1 MIHGLYV
8 LAAVSIGALGSLQPA
23 INAAMSRILGSPF
36 LAAVVSISISLVFIT
51 LVWLVGSRGGGDLAQ
66 VPALPWWVV
75 FGGVLGVFF
84 VLGGVIVAPALGMGL
99 FFVCLIAGQLLGSSL
114 ADHFGVFGLDVKPLT
129 AIKLVGFGFV
139 LLGAVLVEK
148 GNA

>member
-23 INAAMSRILGSPF
+23 INAVMSRILGSPI
-36 LAAVVSISISLVFIT
+36 LAAVISISISMVFIT
-51 LVWLVGSRGGGDLAQ
+51 LVWLAGSRGGDLSQ
-66 VPALPWWVV
+66 VPSLPWWVV
-75 FGGVLGVFF
+75 FGGMLGVFF
-84 VLGGVIVAPALGMGL
+84 VLGGVIVAPTLGMGL
-99 FFVCLIAGQLLGSSL
+99 FFVCLIAGQLLGSGL

-139 LLGAVLVEK
+139 IVGAVLVEK

>member
-1 MIHGLYV
+1 M
-8 LAAVSIGALGSLQPA
+8 
-23 INAAMSRILGSPF
+23 
-36 LAAVVSISISLVFIT
+36 AAVVSISISMVFIT
-51 LVWLVGSRGGGDLAQ
+51 LVWLAGSRGGGDIAQ

-84 VLGGVIVAPALGMGL
+84 VLGGVIVAPTLGMGL
-99 FFVCLIAGQLLGSSL
+99 FFVCLVAGQLLGSGL

>member
-23 INAAMSRILGSPF
+23 INAAMSRVVGSPF
-36 LAAVVSISISLVFIT
+36 LAAAVSISISMVFIT
-51 LVWLVGSRGGGDLAQ
+51 LVWLAGSRGGDLSQ
-66 VPALPWWVV
+66 VPSLPWWVV

-84 VLGGVIVAPALGMGL
+84 VLGGVIVAPTLGMGL
-99 FFVCLIAGQLLGSSL
+99 FFVCLIAGQLLGSGL

-129 AIKLVGFGFV
+129 AVKLVGFGFV
-139 LLGAVLVEK
+139 IVGAVLVEK